1 MGNAIVTQDSPVVIV
16 PLLQH
21 VQTTAVSSGFATR
34 KGVYVSLG
42 LEEKIV
48 QRTSSLA

>member
-21 VQTTAVSSGFATR
+21 VQTIAVSLGSATR
-34 KGVYVSLG
+34 KGVYVSQG
-42 LEEKIV
+42 LAGKIV
-48 QRTSSLA
+48 PRTSSLA